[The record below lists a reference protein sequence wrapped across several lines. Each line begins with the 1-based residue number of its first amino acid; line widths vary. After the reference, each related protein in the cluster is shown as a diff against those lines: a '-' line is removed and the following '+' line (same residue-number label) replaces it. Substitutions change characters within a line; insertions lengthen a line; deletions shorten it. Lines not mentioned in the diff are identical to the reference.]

1 MGPRMFNKNSKM
13 KYLVSGIGLGVALGV
28 GGAVLA
34 WSPVV
39 HAQGEQGKTEP
50 APVRSSKVVAGV
62 GEEVVTLAKPDG
74 WVVGQAPKGSLAL
87 MRAAGDKS
95 SQLEVR
101 YTQGIAPDQKKQHF
115 SSFHTSLK
123 QMGLEKIADS
133 KIKKAGV
140 FEAVVQTEYKLLSGG
155 KTFRLVVMH
164 VHRGDAAWFFTGFFP
179 EDARDEHYKSLVS
192 LIETAS
198 FSK

>member
-1 MGPRMFNKNSKM
+1 MFEQSNKI
-13 KYLVSGIGLGVALGV
+13 KYLVSGLGLGVALGV
-28 GGAVLA
+28 GAAVLT
-34 WSPVV
+34 WSPLV
-39 HAQGEQGKTEP
+39 HAQGGHGKAG
-50 APVRSSKVVAGV
+50 APVRSSNVVAGV
-62 GEEVVTLAKPDG
+62 GEEIVTLAKPGG

-101 YTQGIAPDQKKQHF
+101 YTQGIADDQKKQHF

-179 EDARDEHYKSLVS
+179 EEARDEHYKSLVS